1 MLVKATNKYK
11 ELNVK
16 DKILNKIPEA
26 GEEFEVTEKRFK
38 ELTETNQYNTIFV
51 ERVEVEEI
59 ETETETET
67 EVAVAETETE
77 VAEAEIEA
85 EETEEVAEDSNT
97 KNATKETK
105 GKKK

>member
-16 DKILNKIPEA
+16 DKILDKIPEA
-26 GEEFEVTEKRFK
+26 GEEFEVTEERFK

-51 ERVEVEEI
+51 E
-59 ETETETET
+59 
-67 EVAVAETETE
+67 AVT
-77 VAEAEIEA
+77 
-85 EETEEVAEDSNT
+85 DSNT
-97 KNATKETK
+97 KNTTKETK